1 MEDMRKPTP
10 SGLAI
15 VYPETSESVM
25 EDDCHITYITAI
37 SKEED
42 LGRCNWLETSRCP
55 LHVREMSAALFDMHR
70 FHGFRDNRLH

>member
-15 VYPETSESVM
+15 LYPETSESVM
-25 EDDCHITYITAI
+25 EDDCHVTYIAAI

-42 LGRCNWLETSRCP
+42 LGRCDWLETSRFP
-55 LHVREMSAALFDMHR
+55 LHVCEMSTSLLDMRR
-70 FHGFRDNRLH
+70 FHGFRDNHLH